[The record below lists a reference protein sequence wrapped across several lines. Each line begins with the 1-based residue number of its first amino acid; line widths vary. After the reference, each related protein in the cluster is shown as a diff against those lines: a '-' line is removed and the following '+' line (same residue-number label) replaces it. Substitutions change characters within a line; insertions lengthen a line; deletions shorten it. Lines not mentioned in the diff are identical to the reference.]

1 MKWNTEKDNELTKLV
16 GEGKKHVDIA
26 MIMNTST
33 RSITNRC
40 ARLGLYLV
48 HTKEFECQQC
58 NKFFIDYIRSDR
70 KFCSSSCAAAHTNL
84 NRIVSDE
91 TKFKI
96 RKSLLDRCSK
106 KEKVRRVPEK
116 IIRKCKFCLEYK
128 IDRKKKCICDDCREK
143 YYKAYRPSCEF
154 SFDINL
160 YRSEF
165 DYSLVEKYG
174 WYSPSNRGN
183 NLNGVSKDHMYSV
196 RDGFIN
202 GVDYNLIK
210 HPANCRL
217 MKHTKNSSKHS
228 NSEITLQELKE
239 RVLLWNQTH
248 T

>member
-1 MKWNTEKDNELTKLV
+1 MKWNTENDEKLTKLV
-16 GEGKKHVDIA
+16 SEGNKHLDIA
-26 MIMNTST
+26 LSMNTSK

-40 ARLGLYLV
+40 SRLGLSLV

-58 NKFFIDYIRSDR
+58 NKFFLDYIRSDR
-70 KFCSSSCAAAHTNL
+70 KFCSSSCAAAHTNS

-91 TKFKI
+91 TKSKI
-96 RKSLLDRCSK
+96 RKSLIDKNLKRTK
-106 KEKVRRVPEK
+106 TKRVPEK
-116 IIRKCKFCLEYK
+116 ITRKCKFCLEFK

-154 SFDINL
+154 NFDIDL

-165 DYSLVEKYG
+165 DFSLVKKYG
-174 WYSPSNRGN
+174 WYSPSNKGN

-196 RDGFIN
+196 RDGFVN

-217 MKHTKNSSKHS
+217 MKHTDNSSKHS
-228 NSEITLQELKE
+228 SSVITLQELKD
-239 RVLLWNQTH
+239 RVSLWEQTH
-248 T
+248 K